1 LVGKDARRMTRLS
14 TVIALVGAASSVA
27 AGAAF
32 ANAADGVNVP
42 DSTFRQGTGIQ
53 EIDISVARPSVG
65 SVEALVIWPL
75 YNSNDHWLVGVVA
88 DRSTGAR
95 CGYDAGQWQC
105 VPGHSGWHPGDVRV
119 EVSTAVAVDCGPA
132 PGVCHRDDLEVQS
145 IPFGRNPSGASPNGR
160 LISVAG
166 SVVIMPNVKGRNG
179 ATSTPSA
186 PASRSSTASGEPA
199 TSTSSAAVSPVP
211 AAPSP
216 TVTRSTSAPVST
228 SAPAAALA
236 PSAKPSPTSIDA
248 ENTSSSAP
256 AGPGL
261 PFFAVLLAVI
271 LVGVAVPFG
280 YQASRRRRDRP

>member
-1 LVGKDARRMTRLS
+1 MGKDARRMARLS
-14 TVIALVGAASSVA
+14 TVIALVGAVSSVA

-75 YNSNDHWLVGVVA
+75 YNSDDHWLVGVVA

-105 VPGHSGWHPGDVRV
+105 VPGRSGWHPGDVRV
-119 EVSTAVAVDCGPA
+119 EVSTAVAMDCGPA
-132 PGVCHRDDLEVQS
+132 PGACRRDELEVQS

-160 LISVAG
+160 LISVSG
-166 SVVIMPNVKGRNG
+166 SVAIMPNATGRKG
-179 ATSTPSA
+179 ATSMPSA
-186 PASRSSTASGEPA
+186 PVSRSSAASGEPA
-199 TSTSSAAVSPVP
+199 PGMSSAAASPVP
-211 AAPSP
+211 TAPSP
-216 TVTRSTSAPVST
+216 PVTRAASAAPVST

-236 PSAKPSPTSIDA
+236 PAAKPSPTSIDA

-261 PFFAVLLAVI
+261 AFFAALLAVI

-280 YQASRRRRDRP
+280 FQASRRRRERP

>member
-1 LVGKDARRMTRLS
+1 MGKDARRMARLS
-14 TVIALVGAASSVA
+14 TVIALVGAASSMA

-75 YNSNDHWLVGVVA
+75 YNSDDHWLVGVVA

-105 VPGHSGWHPGDVRV
+105 VPGRSGWHPGDVRV
-119 EVSTAVAVDCGPA
+119 EVSTAVAMDCGPA
-132 PGVCHRDDLEVQS
+132 PGACRRDELEVQS

-160 LISVAG
+160 LISVSG
-166 SVVIMPNVKGRNG
+166 SVAIMPNAAGRKG
-179 ATSTPSA
+179 ATSMPSA
-186 PASRSSTASGEPA
+186 PVSRSSAASGEPVPG
-199 TSTSSAAVSPVP
+199 TSSAAASPVP

-216 TVTRSTSAPVST
+216 PVTRPAPVST

-236 PSAKPSPTSIDA
+236 PAAKPSPTSIDA

-280 YQASRRRRDRP
+280 FQAGRRRRERP